1 MSREVNVPNAELPKG
16 KLPNNRPKKG
26 LFITLEGGEGS
37 GKSTQI
43 RALKR
48 WLVEVVPK
56 TELVISREPGG
67 TPSAEAIR
75 QLLVTGAADSLTA
88 KTEALLMLASRVE
101 HVERLIGPALARG
114 AIVICDRFSDSSFVY
129 QTIADTSFDIGVLR
143 DLHNASIG
151 NFVPDITFLLDLAPE
166 EGLERAGAREDQI
179 EARFESKGLAFH
191 QQVSASYKALA
202 AAESNRFS
210 VIDATQSED
219 KIFAVI
225 QSQLAPFLSRLNQ
238 DVTSS
243 HGS

>member
-1 MSREVNVPNAELPKG
+1 MCTEDNSPNAKS
-16 KLPNNRPKKG
+16 PNIRPQKG

-43 RALKR
+43 RALKN
-48 WLVEVVPK
+48 WLAEVMPK

-75 QLLVTGAADSLTA
+75 QLLVTGAADSITA

-143 DLHNASIG
+143 ELHDASIG
-151 NFVPDITFLLDLAPE
+151 DFVPDVTFLLDLAPE
-166 EGLERAGAREDQI
+166 EGLARAGAREDQI

-202 AAESNRFS
+202 ASEANRFL

-219 KIFAVI
+219 QIFAMI
-225 QSQLAPFLSRLNQ
+225 QSHLAPYLSRLNL

>member
-1 MSREVNVPNAELPKG
+1 MSANTPKDKFPYG
-16 KLPNNRPKKG
+16 RPKQG

-43 RALKR
+43 RALQN
-48 WLVEVVPK
+48 WLSEVMPK

-75 QLLVTGAADSLTA
+75 QLLVTGAADSMTA

-101 HVERLIGPALARG
+101 HIERLIAPALARG

-129 QTIADTSFDIGVLR
+129 QTIADNSFDVGVLR
-143 DLHNASIG
+143 DLHHASIG
-151 NFVPDITFLLDLAPE
+151 DFVPDITFLLDLAPE
-166 EGLERAGAREDQI
+166 EGLTRAGSRDEQI

-191 QQVSASYKALA
+191 KQVSASYKALA
-202 AAESNRFS
+202 ANESNRFS

-219 KIFAVI
+219 EIFALI
-225 QSQLAPFLSRLNQ
+225 QSHLTPHLSRLTQ